1 MQPQTTTQGRIR
13 DTPLKKRL
21 NLVMPKAETKIRK
34 NRFYT
39 ERTVSASCGCSFKE
53 LLQAR
58 ASLGKRKRDSVWR
71 LVCTIIAGRF
81 LCLPALIVG

>member
-13 DTPLKKRL
+13 DTPLNKRL
-21 NLVMPKAETKIRK
+21 NLVRPKAETKIRK

-39 ERTVSASCGCSFKE
+39 ERTVSASCGGSFKE

-58 ASLGKRKRDSVWR
+58 ASLGKRKRDSVLR
-71 LVCTIIAGRF
+71 LVSAIMVAWV
-81 LCLPALIVG
+81 LCVLVY